1 MIGGEVNHFQIQS
14 TTQQQDVLQILKV
27 KLIIF
32 KYNLQ
37 LFIKLGVVLFGE
49 VNHFQI
55 QSTTI
60 Y

>member
-1 MIGGEVNHFQIQS
+1 MHPFFV
-14 TTQQQDVLQILKV
+14 VKV

-37 LFIKLGVVLFGE
+37 HVDEGEWLVFGE

-55 QSTTI
+55 QSTTDRC
-60 Y
+60 